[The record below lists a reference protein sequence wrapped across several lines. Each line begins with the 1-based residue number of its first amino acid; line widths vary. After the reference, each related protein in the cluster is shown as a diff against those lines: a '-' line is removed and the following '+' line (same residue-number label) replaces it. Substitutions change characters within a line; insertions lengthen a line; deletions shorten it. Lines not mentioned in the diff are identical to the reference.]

1 MQLTYSTRV
10 VNSLGYNIEKDVVN
24 AVKSSPE
31 LRAEIRRI
39 FQIANRRIQNI
50 EKSGRFSPAVASLG
64 KGDIDKFSK
73 FGFRGNDWKTLKKEY
88 GKAVSFLQQPTST
101 ATGARQFE
109 EQVKAQLDI
118 GDEAWEQARETVL
131 NNYDAVTTDL
141 IETLPY
147 KKLVQEMYSETT
159 EDVSDMI
166 ERDAKTIANEL
177 EQQVNKASKE
187 VSDGVMDIIEG
198 FEIDL

>member
-10 VNSLGYNIEKDVVN
+10 VSSLDYSIEKEVVN

-31 LRAEIRRI
+31 LRAEMRRI

-50 EKSGRFSPAVASLG
+50 EKSGVFSPAVASLG
-64 KGDIDKFSK
+64 KGDIDKFTK
-73 FGFRGNDWKTLKKEY
+73 FGFRGKDWKTLKKEY

-118 GDEAWEQARETVL
+118 GDEAWERARETVL

-159 EDVSDMI
+159 DDVSDMI
-166 ERDAKTIANEL
+166 ERDAKAIADDL
-177 EQQVNKASKE
+177 EQQINKASKD
-187 VSDGVMDIIEG
+187 VSDSVMDMIKG

>member
-10 VNSLGYNIEKDVVN
+10 VSSLDYKIEKEVVN

-31 LRAEIRRI
+31 LRKEMRRI

-88 GKAVSFLQQPTST
+88 GKAVSFIQQPTST

-118 GDEAWEQARETVL
+118 GDEAWQQARETVL

-177 EQQVNKASKE
+177 EQQVNQASKQ